1 MELIAK
7 IKDLFLDILFPPQ
20 CLNCQVTLKD
30 HEKENAICGKCL
42 NGIILNTTF
51 FCPVCKARLPDN
63 RKICHKDS
71 NYLLAAATGYNNETI
86 KNLIW
91 VFKYKK
97 WRRLKKPLGDLLI
110 NYLENIDYDFKDYMV
125 IPIPLHKKRER
136 ERGFNQS
143 KLLAEI
149 AAEKLKINLVT
160 NCLKRTK
167 NTKIQAELKEL
178 NQRKQNIENCFAVE
192 NPDAIKNK
200 NIILV
205 DDVHTSGTTMGE
217 ATNVLRVAGAKKI
230 IALVI
235 AKGG

>member
-7 IKDLFLDILFPPQ
+7 IKNLFLDILFPPQ
-20 CLNCQVTLKD
+20 CLNCQITLED
-30 HEKENAICGKCL
+30 REKENAVCNKCR
-42 NGIILNTTF
+42 NEIILNNTF

-63 RKICHKDS
+63 RKTCHKDS
-71 NYLLAAATGYNNETI
+71 KYLLAAATSYNNETI

-110 NYLENIDYDFKDYMV
+110 NYLENIDYDFEDYIIM
-125 IPIPLHKKRER
+125 PIPLHKNRER

-149 AAEKLKINLVT
+149 IAEKLKINLIT
-160 NCLKRTK
+160 NCLKRIK

-178 NQRKQNIENCFAVE
+178 NQRRQNIENCFAVD
-192 NPDAIKNK
+192 NPDTIKNK

-205 DDVHTSGTTMGE
+205 DDVHTSGTTISE
-217 ATNVLRVAGAKKI
+217 AANVLRLAGAKKI

-235 AKGG
+235 ALR